1 LAFSIN
7 YDAKRGP
14 ANKDKGKGR
23 GAFACLMKPK
33 ILSWN
38 LRGLNGEKKMMKT
51 TGLIGEW
58 KADIVCLQETKL
70 QVINREDGTEFGGL
84 RSCGLVFFRVE
95 SNLQRYFADVG

>member
-33 ILSWN
+33 I
-38 LRGLNGEKKMMKT
+38 
-51 TGLIGEW
+51 IGEW